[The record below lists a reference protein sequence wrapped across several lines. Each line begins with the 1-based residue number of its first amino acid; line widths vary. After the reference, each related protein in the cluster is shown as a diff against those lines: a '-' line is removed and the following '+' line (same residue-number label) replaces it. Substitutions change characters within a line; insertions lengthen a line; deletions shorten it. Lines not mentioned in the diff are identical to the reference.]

1 MSRIFFKLET
11 FSPNLRSTYFKHS
24 TFARYIA
31 TSQYVIPNQNTTHGL
46 FGKVDEIE
54 NIDNNESIIPVEKH
68 IKKLAENKRII
79 HRGLIS
85 MREWDAQ
92 RLGYLEQEKWKDIF
106 IKKINDFAKML
117 NIPVN
122 RVQYVASVHI
132 EKGHPHCQFM
142 VWDSKEEVRKA
153 EVDVKLKNDM
163 RKKLISHI
171 FKEDLLPYYQTK
183 DLIKKDI
190 KQSKIIQNLIDLSYD
205 EKFIQTI
212 KKLEED
218 FYNEKIL
225 CRKVKNK
232 DLQEIVKELIILKSE
247 LPKNGRLAYQ
257 YLIPELKE
265 KVDKISKLIID
276 SSRECKEKKKLYID
290 TVKEIKKYQISTKS
304 KMETILKRT
313 ETEAEHDI
321 LNIIGNR
328 ILEFEKNLFKADNI
342 SQINMENKTKH
353 IVNDIFVMLSQL
365 SSSQYADYYK
375 MYNKEELSQQ
385 AKKEKW
391 LENRAK
397 SNFEWESDD
406 K

>member
-1 MSRIFFKLET
+1 MSRIFFELQT
-11 FSPNLRSTYFKHS
+11 FSPNLRSTYFKHT

-46 FGKVDEIE
+46 FGKVDKIE

-68 IKKLAENKRII
+68 IKKLANNKRII

-92 RLGYLEQEKWKDIF
+92 RLGYLEQQKWKDIF

-142 VWDSKEEVRKA
+142 MWDSKEEVRKP
-153 EVDVKLKNDM
+153 EVAVELKNDM
-163 RKKLISHI
+163 RKKLINYV
-171 FKEDLLPYYQTK
+171 FQEDLLPYYKQK

-190 KQSKIIQNLIDLSYD
+190 KQSKIIQDLIDLSYD

-212 KKLEED
+212 KKLEEN
-218 FYNEKIL
+218 FYSEKLLYRKIKNE
-225 CRKVKNK
+225 N
-232 DLQEIVKELIILKSE
+232 LQEIVKELILMKSE
-247 LPKNGRLAYQ
+247 LPKNGRLSYQ
-257 YLIPELKE
+257 YLSPELKE

-276 SSRECKEKKKLYID
+276 SSQECKEKEKLYID
-290 TVKEIKKYQISTKS
+290 TVKEIKKYQVSSKS

-313 ETEAEHDI
+313 EKEAKNDI

-328 ILEFEKNLFKADNI
+328 ILEFEKNLLKAEDI
-342 SQINMENKTKH
+342 SQINIENKTRN
-353 IVNDIFVMLSQL
+353 IVNDIFTMLSQL